1 MPRNRTEMAEENS
14 SMESVP
20 AEKMQ
25 ESAAAGVAK
34 EPSKRVRAP
43 KAKATDKKAS
53 EDGAKSDGKQ
63 EASREEKVEKETAE
77 SLLKE
82 GLEENLKIKRAK
94 GSKNVTTGVCHIAAT
109 FNNTKVV
116 FSDVKGNVLSWSSA
130 GRCGF
135 KGSRKSTA
143 YAGQVATTEAAK
155 VAMGHGLRDVSV
167 EVKGPGMGRDA
178 AVRTLQT
185 VGLSVS
191 AIKDVTPI
199 PHGGCRPKKR
209 RRV

>member
-1 MPRNRTEMAEENS
+1 MTEEKSSVEN
-14 SMESVP
+14 VP
-20 AEKMQ
+20 AEKAQ
-25 ESAAAGVAK
+25 EGAVASVAK
-34 EPSKRVRAP
+34 EPSKRARAP
-43 KAKATDKKAS
+43 RVKTADKKV
-53 EDGAKSDGKQ
+53 SDGTVKSENKQ
-63 EASREEKVEKETAE
+63 ETPQAEKTEKETAE

-191 AIKDVTPI
+191 SIKDVTPI

>member
-1 MPRNRTEMAEENS
+1 MTEEKS
-14 SMESVP
+14 SVESVP
-20 AEKMQ
+20 AEKAQ
-25 ESAAAGVAK
+25 EGAVASVAK
-34 EPSKRVRAP
+34 EPSKRARAS
-43 KAKATDKKAS
+43 KAKTADKKT
-53 EDGAKSDGKQ
+53 SDGTVKSENKQ
-63 EASREEKVEKETAE
+63 ETPQAEKTEKETAE

-191 AIKDVTPI
+191 SIKDVTPI

>member
-1 MPRNRTEMAEENS
+1 MTEEKV
-14 SMESVP
+14 SVEGVS
-20 AEKMQ
+20 AEKVQ
-25 ESAAAGVAK
+25 EGAAANVVK

-43 KAKATDKKAS
+43 KVKAADKKAS
-53 EDGAKSDGKQ
+53 EGAVKSESKQ
-63 EASREEKVEKETAE
+63 EVPQAEKVEKETAE

-167 EVKGPGMGRDA
+167 EVNGPGMGRDA
-178 AVRTLQT
+178 AIRTLQT

>member
-1 MPRNRTEMAEENS
+1 MTEEKS
-14 SMESVP
+14 SVESVP
-20 AEKMQ
+20 AEKVQ
-25 ESAAAGVAK
+25 EGAAASVAK
-34 EPSKRVRAP
+34 EPLKRARAP
-43 KAKATDKKAS
+43 KAKTADKKT
-53 EDGAKSDGKQ
+53 SDGTVKSENKQ
-63 EASREEKVEKETAE
+63 EPQAEKTEKETAE

-155 VAMGHGLRDVSV
+155 TAMGHGLRDVSV

>member
-1 MPRNRTEMAEENS
+1 MTEERS
-14 SMESVP
+14 SVESVP
-20 AEKMQ
+20 AEKTQ
-25 ESAAAGVAK
+25 EGVAASVAK
-34 EPSKRVRAP
+34 EPSKRARAP
-43 KAKATDKKAS
+43 RAKTADKKAS
-53 EDGAKSDGKQ
+53 DGTVKSENKQ
-63 EASREEKVEKETAE
+63 EVPQTEKTEKETAE

-191 AIKDVTPI
+191 SIKDVTPI

>member
-1 MPRNRTEMAEENS
+1 MTEEKSSVEGVVAERAPEG
-14 SMESVP
+14 
-20 AEKMQ
+20 AAA
-25 ESAAAGVAK
+25 SAAK
-34 EPSKRVRAP
+34 ESSKRARAP
-43 KAKATDKKAS
+43 KAKAADKKVPEGAQKS
-53 EDGAKSDGKQ
+53 ENKLEVPQA
-63 EASREEKVEKETAE
+63 EKAEKETAE

-155 VAMGHGLRDVSV
+155 TAMGHGLRDVSV

-178 AVRTLQT
+178 AIRTLQT

>member
-1 MPRNRTEMAEENS
+1 MTEKKS
-14 SMESVP
+14 SVEGVV
-20 AEKMQ
+20 AEKAP
-25 ESAAAGVAK
+25 EGATTSVAK
-34 EPSKRVRAP
+34 EPSKRARVSRA
-43 KAKATDKKAS
+43 KTADKKT
-53 EDGAKSDGKQ
+53 SDGTVKSENKQ
-63 EASREEKVEKETAE
+63 ETPQAEKTEKETAE

>member
-1 MPRNRTEMAEENS
+1 MTEERS
-14 SMESVP
+14 SVESVP

-25 ESAAAGVAK
+25 EGAAASVAK
-34 EPSKRVRAP
+34 EPSKRARAP
-43 KAKATDKKAS
+43 RAKTADKKV
-53 EDGAKSDGKQ
+53 SDGTVKSENKQ
-63 EASREEKVEKETAE
+63 EPQAEKTEKETAE

-143 YAGQVATTEAAK
+143 YAGQVATTEAATICCSTLMLTTLT
-155 VAMGHGLRDVSV
+155 AIPMLHG
-167 EVKGPGMGRDA
+167 
-178 AVRTLQT
+178 T
-185 VGLSVS
+185 
-191 AIKDVTPI
+191 
-199 PHGGCRPKKR
+199 
-209 RRV
+209 

>member
-1 MPRNRTEMAEENS
+1 MTEEKS
-14 SMESVP
+14 SVEGVA
-20 AEKMQ
+20 AEKAQ
-25 ESAAAGVAK
+25 EGAVTSVVK
-34 EPSKRVRAP
+34 EPLKRAGSP
-43 KAKATDKKAS
+43 KVKTADKKAS
-53 EDGAKSDGKQ
+53 DGAVKSENKQ
-63 EASREEKVEKETAE
+63 EASQGEKVEKETAE

-116 FSDVKGNVLSWSSA
+116 FSDIKGNVLSWSSA

-155 VAMGHGLRDVSV
+155 VAMGHGLRDVAV

>member
-1 MPRNRTEMAEENS
+1 MTEEKS
-14 SMESVP
+14 SVESVP
-20 AEKMQ
+20 AEKAQ
-25 ESAAAGVAK
+25 EGAAASVAK
-34 EPSKRVRAP
+34 EPSKRARAP
-43 KAKATDKKAS
+43 KAKTADKKT
-53 EDGAKSDGKQ
+53 SDGMVKSENKQ
-63 EASREEKVEKETAE
+63 EPQAEKTEKETAE

-155 VAMGHGLRDVSV
+155 TAMGHGLREVAV

-185 VGLSVS
+185 VGL
-191 AIKDVTPI
+191 
-199 PHGGCRPKKR
+199 
-209 RRV
+209 

>member
-1 MPRNRTEMAEENS
+1 MAEENS
-14 SMESVP
+14 SIESVP

>member
-1 MPRNRTEMAEENS
+1 MTEENS
-14 SMESVP
+14 SVEGVP
-20 AEKMQ
+20 AERVQ
-25 ESAAAGVAK
+25 GNSAADVAG
-34 EPSKRVRAP
+34 EPSKRVRVP

-53 EDGAKSDGKQ
+53 EGSAKSDGKQ
-63 EASREEKVEKETAE
+63 EPQTEKVEKETAE

-155 VAMGHGLRDVSV
+155 TAMGHGLREVAV

-185 VGLSVS
+185 VGLAVS
-191 AIKDVTPI
+191 AIKDVTPV

>member
-1 MPRNRTEMAEENS
+1 MAEEKS
-14 SMESVP
+14 SVEGVV
-20 AEKMQ
+20 AEKSL
-25 ESAAAGVAK
+25 EGATTGAAK
-34 EPSKRVRAP
+34 EPSKRARAP
-43 KAKATDKKAS
+43 KAKTADKKVS
-53 EDGAKSDGKQ
+53 EGAVKSGNKQ
-63 EASREEKVEKETAE
+63 EVSQAEKAEKETVE

-178 AVRTLQT
+178 AIRTLQT

>member
-1 MPRNRTEMAEENS
+1 MTEEGL
-14 SMESVP
+14 SVEGVL
-20 AEKMQ
+20 AEKVQ
-25 ESAAAGVAK
+25 ENAVVGVVK
-34 EPSKRVRAP
+34 ELPKRVWVS
-43 KAKATDKKAS
+43 KTKVMDKEAS
-53 EDGAKSDGKQ
+53 EGGMKSDGKQ
-63 EASREEKVEKETAE
+63 EASQMKKVEKETAE
-77 SLLKE
+77 LLLKE

-94 GSKNVTTGVCHIAAT
+94 GSKNITTGVCHIAAT

-116 FSDVKGNVLSWSSA
+116 FSDEKGNVLSWSSS

-143 YAGQVATTEAAK
+143 YVGQVVTMEAAK
-155 VAMGHGLRDVSV
+155 VAMGHGLRDVAV
-167 EVKGPGMGRDA
+167 EIKGPGIGRDA
-178 AVRTLQT
+178 AVRALQT

-191 AIKDVTPI
+191 VIKDVTPV

>member
-1 MPRNRTEMAEENS
+1 MTEEKS
-14 SMESVP
+14 SVESVP

-25 ESAAAGVAK
+25 EGAVASVAK
-34 EPSKRVRAP
+34 EPSKRARAP
-43 KAKATDKKAS
+43 KAKAADKKVPEGVQKS
-53 EDGAKSDGKQ
+53 ENKPEVPQA
-63 EASREEKVEKETAE
+63 EKAEKETAE

-178 AVRTLQT
+178 AIRTLQT

>member
-1 MPRNRTEMAEENS
+1 MTEEKS
-14 SMESVP
+14 SVESVP

-25 ESAAAGVAK
+25 EGAVASVAK
-34 EPSKRVRAP
+34 EPSKRARAS
-43 KAKATDKKAS
+43 KAKTADKKT
-53 EDGAKSDGKQ
+53 SDGTVKSENKQ
-63 EASREEKVEKETAE
+63 ETPQAEKTEKETAE

-178 AVRTLQT
+178 AIRTLQT

>member
-1 MPRNRTEMAEENS
+1 MTEEKS
-14 SMESVP
+14 SVEGVS

-25 ESAAAGVAK
+25 EGAVASVAK
-34 EPSKRVRAP
+34 EPSKRARAP
-43 KAKATDKKAS
+43 KAKAADKKVS
-53 EDGAKSDGKQ
+53 EGAQKSENKPEVPQ
-63 EASREEKVEKETAE
+63 AEKAEKETAE

-94 GSKNVTTGVCHIAAT
+94 GSKNVTMGVCHIAAT

-178 AVRTLQT
+178 AIRTLQT

>member
-1 MPRNRTEMAEENS
+1 M
-14 SMESVP
+14 
-20 AEKMQ
+20 K
-25 ESAAAGVAK
+25 
-34 EPSKRVRAP
+34 
-43 KAKATDKKAS
+43 S
-53 EDGAKSDGKQ
+53 EDKQ
-63 EASREEKVEKETAE
+63 EPQTEKTEKETAE

-155 VAMGHGLRDVSV
+155 VAMGHGLRDVFV

-185 VGLSVS
+185 VGLLVS
-191 AIKDVTPI
+191 SIKDVTPI

>member
-1 MPRNRTEMAEENS
+1 MEMTEERS
-14 SMESVP
+14 SVESVP
-20 AEKMQ
+20 AEKTQ
-25 ESAAAGVAK
+25 ENAAAGVAK
-34 EPSKRVRAP
+34 EPSKRARVP
-43 KAKATDKKAS
+43 KAKAS
-53 EDGAKSDGKQ
+53 EDGVESDGKQ
-63 EASREEKVEKETAE
+63 EAFREEKIEKETAE

-155 VAMGHGLRDVSV
+155 TAMGHGLREVAV

-185 VGLSVS
+185 VGLAVS
-191 AIKDVTPI
+191 AIKDVTPV

>member
-1 MPRNRTEMAEENS
+1 MTEEKS
-14 SMESVP
+14 SVESVSV
-20 AEKMQ
+20 EKVQ
-25 ESAAAGVAK
+25 EGAAASVVK
-34 EPSKRVRAP
+34 EPSKRARAP
-43 KAKATDKKAS
+43 KAKTADKKT
-53 EDGAKSDGKQ
+53 SDGTVKSENKQ
-63 EASREEKVEKETAE
+63 ETPQAEKTEKETAE

-94 GSKNVTTGVCHIAAT
+94 GSKNVTAGVCHIAAT

-178 AVRTLQT
+178 AIRTLQT

>member
-1 MPRNRTEMAEENS
+1 MTEEKSSVEGVVAERAPEDA
-14 SMESVP
+14 V
-20 AEKMQ
+20 A
-25 ESAAAGVAK
+25 SAAK
-34 EPSKRVRAP
+34 ESSKRARAP
-43 KAKATDKKAS
+43 KAKAADKKVPEGAQKS
-53 EDGAKSDGKQ
+53 ENKQ
-63 EASREEKVEKETAE
+63 GTPQAEKTEKETAE

-178 AVRTLQT
+178 AIRTLQT

>member
-1 MPRNRTEMAEENS
+1 MTEEKSSVEGVVAERAPEG
-14 SMESVP
+14 
-20 AEKMQ
+20 AAA
-25 ESAAAGVAK
+25 SAAK
-34 EPSKRVRAP
+34 ESSKRARAP
-43 KAKATDKKAS
+43 KAKAADKKVPEGAQKS
-53 EDGAKSDGKQ
+53 ENKPEVPQA
-63 EASREEKVEKETAE
+63 EKAEKETAE

-191 AIKDVTPI
+191 SIKDVTPI

>member
-1 MPRNRTEMAEENS
+1 MTEEKS
-14 SMESVP
+14 SVESVP
-20 AEKMQ
+20 AEKMR
-25 ESAAAGVAK
+25 EGAAASVAK
-34 EPSKRVRAP
+34 EPSKRARVSRA
-43 KAKATDKKAS
+43 KTTDKKT
-53 EDGAKSDGKQ
+53 SDGTVKSENKQ
-63 EASREEKVEKETAE
+63 ETPQAEKTEKETAE

-191 AIKDVTPI
+191 SIKDVTPI

>member
-1 MPRNRTEMAEENS
+1 MTEEESSVEGVVAERAPEG
-14 SMESVP
+14 
-20 AEKMQ
+20 AAA
-25 ESAAAGVAK
+25 SAAK
-34 EPSKRVRAP
+34 ESSKRARAP
-43 KAKATDKKAS
+43 KAKAADKKVPEGAQKS
-53 EDGAKSDGKQ
+53 ENKPEVPQA
-63 EASREEKVEKETAE
+63 EKAEKETAE

-82 GLEENLKIKRAK
+82 GFEENLKIKRAK

-178 AVRTLQT
+178 AIRTLQT

>member
-1 MPRNRTEMAEENS
+1 MTEEKSSVEGVVAERAPEG
-14 SMESVP
+14 
-20 AEKMQ
+20 AAA
-25 ESAAAGVAK
+25 SAAK
-34 EPSKRVRAP
+34 ESSKRARAP
-43 KAKATDKKAS
+43 KAKAADKKVPEGAQKS
-53 EDGAKSDGKQ
+53 ENKPEVPQA
-63 EASREEKVEKETAE
+63 EKAEKETAE

-155 VAMGHGLRDVSV
+155 VAMGHGLRDVFV

-178 AVRTLQT
+178 AIRTLQT

>member
-1 MPRNRTEMAEENS
+1 MTEEKS
-14 SMESVP
+14 SVESVP
-20 AEKMQ
+20 AEKVQ
-25 ESAAAGVAK
+25 EGAAASVAK
-34 EPSKRVRAP
+34 EPSKRARAP
-43 KAKATDKKAS
+43 KARAADKKAS
-53 EDGAKSDGKQ
+53 EGAEKSENKK
-63 EASREEKVEKETAE
+63 EAPQAEKTEKETAE

-94 GSKNVTTGVCHIAAT
+94 GSKNITTGVCHIAAT

-143 YAGQVATTEAAK
+143 YAGQVAMTEAAK

-178 AVRTLQT
+178 AIRTLQT

>member
-1 MPRNRTEMAEENS
+1 MTEEKS
-14 SMESVP
+14 SVESVP

-25 ESAAAGVAK
+25 EGAAASVAK
-34 EPSKRVRAP
+34 EPSKRARAP
-43 KAKATDKKAS
+43 KAKTADKKT
-53 EDGAKSDGKQ
+53 SDGMVKSENKQ
-63 EASREEKVEKETAE
+63 EPQAEKTEKETAE

-155 VAMGHGLRDVSV
+155 TAMGHGLREVAV

-191 AIKDVTPI
+191 SIKDVTPI

>member
-1 MPRNRTEMAEENS
+1 MTEEKSSVEGVVAERAPEG
-14 SMESVP
+14 
-20 AEKMQ
+20 AAA
-25 ESAAAGVAK
+25 SAAK
-34 EPSKRVRAP
+34 ESSKRAGAP
-43 KAKATDKKAS
+43 KAKAADKKVPEGAQKS
-53 EDGAKSDGKQ
+53 ENKPEVPQA
-63 EASREEKVEKETAE
+63 EKAEKETAE

-178 AVRTLQT
+178 AIRTLQT
-185 VGLSVS
+185 VGLSVF

>member
-1 MPRNRTEMAEENS
+1 MKCETEMTEGKS
-14 SMESVP
+14 SVEGVS
-20 AEKMQ
+20 AEKAQ
-25 ESAAAGVAK
+25 EGSAVKGVQEA
-34 EPSKRVRAP
+34 SKRVCVSKTTVA
-43 KAKATDKKAS
+43 DEKAS
-53 EDGAKSDGKQ
+53 NGTVSSENKPEVPQA
-63 EASREEKVEKETAE
+63 EKVEKETAE

-94 GSKNVTTGVCHIAAT
+94 GGKNIATGVCHIAAT

-116 FSDVKGNVLSWSSA
+116 FSDVKGSVLSWSSA

-178 AVRTLQT
+178 AVRTLQM

>member
-1 MPRNRTEMAEENS
+1 MTEEKS
-14 SMESVP
+14 SVEGVP
-20 AEKMQ
+20 AEKVQ
-25 ESAAAGVAK
+25 EGAAASVAK
-34 EPSKRVRAP
+34 EPSKRARAP
-43 KAKATDKKAS
+43 KAKTADKKT
-53 EDGAKSDGKQ
+53 SDGMVKSENKQ
-63 EASREEKVEKETAE
+63 EPQAEKTEKETAE

-185 VGLSVS
+185 VGLAVS
-191 AIKDVTPI
+191 SIKDVTPI

>member
-1 MPRNRTEMAEENS
+1 MTEEKS
-14 SMESVP
+14 SVESVP
-20 AEKMQ
+20 TEKMQ
-25 ESAAAGVAK
+25 EGVAASVAN
-34 EPSKRVRAP
+34 EPSKRARAP
-43 KAKATDKKAS
+43 KAKTADKKT
-53 EDGAKSDGKQ
+53 SDGTVKSENKQ
-63 EASREEKVEKETAE
+63 EPQAEKTEKETAE

-155 VAMGHGLRDVSV
+155 TAMGHGLREVAV
-167 EVKGPGMGRDA
+167 EVKGSGMGRDA
-178 AVRTLQT
+178 AIRTLQT

-191 AIKDVTPI
+191 AIKDATPI

>member
-1 MPRNRTEMAEENS
+1 MTEEKS
-14 SMESVP
+14 SVEGVP
-20 AEKMQ
+20 AEKVQ
-25 ESAAAGVAK
+25 EGAAASVAK
-34 EPSKRVRAP
+34 EPSKRARAP
-43 KAKATDKKAS
+43 KAKTADKKT
-53 EDGAKSDGKQ
+53 SDGTVKSENKQ
-63 EASREEKVEKETAE
+63 ETPQAEKTEKETAE

-191 AIKDVTPI
+191 SIKDVTPI